1 MNKSK
6 AKMGKPT
13 TPQNTSGNCNVTSR
27 NTPPSRNKTDKDIP
41 YEGIYQN
48 LRFCETITSLMGNT
62 VQVRHTCLRMLYY
75 CVFKCLLLFQ
85 IQLSNGKI
93 FEGIFSTFSPQ
104 LEVVLELVHTVD
116 PSQPDKID
124 VKSVSREVVFGSQM
138 IVMMSSKDVE
148 LDYAT
153 KGIID
158 DAFIIIHFF

>member
-6 AKMGKPT
+6 VKISKPS
-13 TPQNTSGNCNVTSR
+13 TPQSAAGNCNSGAVTNR
-27 NTPPSRNKTDKDIP
+27 NTPPSRNKSDKDIP
-41 YEGIYQN
+41 YDGVYQN

-62 VQVRHTCLRMLYY
+62 VQVRNMQRKYY
-75 CVFKCLLLFQ
+75 VAILCNQLIFIFSLQ

-124 VKSVSREVVFGSQM
+124 IKTVAREVVFGSQM

-153 KGIID
+153 KGNRIS
-158 DAFIIIHFF
+158 